1 MPLSLSKAGQTP
13 CSTRVCRNL
22 FGPVDHQQL
31 QNDLEVMLRQNLEEA
46 KQRWNF
52 DFETETPLEGP
63 FTWECIYL
71 SEKPQEVHSLVTG
84 SDSRS
89 SLIHKDRV
97 GRICPKESQ
106 QSSDVYRAHPLRSQK
121 RGQTT
126 MKDYYNTKRRIVPDK
141 PKP

>member
-1 MPLSLSKAGQTP
+1 

-63 FTWECIYL
+63 FTWE
-71 SEKPQEVHSLVTG
+71 
-84 SDSRS
+84 
-89 SLIHKDRV
+89 
-97 GRICPKESQ
+97 
-106 QSSDVYRAHPLRSQK
+106 
-121 RGQTT
+121 
-126 MKDYYNTKRRIVPDK
+126 
-141 PKP
+141 